1 MTSLRTRYAQRS
13 ERTKW
18 LLALTP
24 LWVAIPFAL
33 ITHIW
38 TH

>member
-1 MTSLRTRYAQRS
+1 MS

-18 LLALTP
+18 LLAFTP

-33 ITHIW
+33 ITQIW
-38 TH
+38 TR